1 MSIAVMKIKKTGTST
16 WKTLPT
22 PMSLKPGINII
33 DSSKSGR
40 DNNTGT
46 MFRDIVTGKNKYT
59 ATMPSGLNNTQ
70 YAEIADIILADSF
83 DCWLPNPKTG
93 TFGTKTFYCSTLEA
107 DIERIYSETLWT
119 YKEVSFNLTEM

>member
-22 PMSLKPGINII
+22 PMSLKTGINII

-119 YKEVSFNLTEM
+119 YKEVSVNLTEM

>member
-22 PMSLKPGINII
+22 LMGLKPGINII

-107 DIERIYSETLWT
+107 DIEQIYSETLWT

>member
-22 PMSLKPGINII
+22 PTGLKPGINII

-70 YAEIADIILADSF
+70 FAEIADIILADSF

-119 YKEVSFNLTEM
+119 YKEVSFNLTEI

>member
-1 MSIAVMKIKKTGTST
+1 MSIAVMKIKKTGAST

-22 PMSLKPGINII
+22 PMGLRPVIDII
-33 DSSKSGR
+33 DSSKGGR

-93 TFGTKTFYCSTLEA
+93 AFGTKTFYCSTLEA
-107 DIERIYSETLWT
+107 DIEQIYSETLWT
-119 YKEVSFNLTEM
+119 YKEFSFNLTEM

>member
-1 MSIAVMKIKKTGTST
+1 MG
-16 WKTLPT
+16 
-22 PMSLKPGINII
+22 LKPGINII

>member
-1 MSIAVMKIKKTGTST
+1 MSIAVMKIKKTGTSA

-22 PMSLKPGINII
+22 PMGLKPGINII

-59 ATMPSGLNNTQ
+59 ATMPGGLNNTQ

>member
-1 MSIAVMKIKKTGTST
+1 MG
-16 WKTLPT
+16 
-22 PMSLKPGINII
+22 LKPGINII

-59 ATMPSGLNNTQ
+59 ATMLSGLNNTQ

-93 TFGTKTFYCSTLEA
+93 AFGTKTFYCSTLEA
-107 DIERIYSETLWT
+107 DIEQIYSETLWT
-119 YKEVSFNLTEM
+119 YKEFSFNLTEM

>member
-1 MSIAVMKIKKTGTST
+1 MG
-16 WKTLPT
+16 
-22 PMSLKPGINII
+22 LKPGINII

-83 DCWLPNPKTG
+83 DCWLPNPKRAHSAQNILLLDARSG
-93 TFGTKTFYCSTLEA
+93 YRA
-107 DIERIYSETLWT
+107 DIQRDSLD
-119 YKEVSFNLTEM
+119 L

>member
-22 PMSLKPGINII
+22 PMGLKPGINII

-40 DNNTGT
+40 DNNKGT

-83 DCWLPNPKTG
+83 DCWHKDILLLDARSR
-93 TFGTKTFYCSTLEA
+93 YRA
-107 DIERIYSETLWT
+107 DIQRDSLD
-119 YKEVSFNLTEM
+119 L